1 MSTLGKLGCALP
13 TLLAGALRAGQA
25 FLGQLFLRSYS
36 MSRSYS
42 YVSPPIVFLAS
53 NILAYVAS
61 CQRVIGY
68 RDLAV
73 PLGINVRCRHTV
85 WMKQLQPILHQ
96 VNIEDVV
103 RQQPRRTALV
113 VRMSRGKGWCLP
125 SEGWWVDVEVPISS
139 RQEAHFAIR
148 RLVYEFPY
156 AISLSEEYMRR
167 VDAVMVG
174 GRTQR
179 RAGQAATKFDRVDM
193 LQV

>member
-1 MSTLGKLGCALP
+1 
-13 TLLAGALRAGQA
+13 
-25 FLGQLFLRSYS
+25 
-36 MSRSYS
+36 
-42 YVSPPIVFLAS
+42 
-53 NILAYVAS
+53 
-61 CQRVIGY
+61 
-68 RDLAV
+68 
-73 PLGINVRCRHTV
+73 
-85 WMKQLQPILHQ
+85 MKQLQPILHQ
-96 VNIEDVV
+96 INIEDDV

-125 SEGWWVDVEVPISS
+125 SEGWWVDVEVPISA

-167 VDAVMVG
+167 VDAVMVV

-179 RAGQAATKFDRVDM
+179 RAGQAATKLDSVDM